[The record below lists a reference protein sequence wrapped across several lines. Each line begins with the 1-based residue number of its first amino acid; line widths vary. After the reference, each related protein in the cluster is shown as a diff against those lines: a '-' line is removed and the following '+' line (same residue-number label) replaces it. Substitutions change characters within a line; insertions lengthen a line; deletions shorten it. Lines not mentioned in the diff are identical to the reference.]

1 MEFENTIGLETHV
14 QLKTKTKMFCSCLLK
29 TGCEP
34 NTNVCPVCLGYPG
47 ALPVMNKE
55 AVKLTV
61 MSGMML
67 GCEVNRHATF
77 DRKNYFYPDMAKD
90 YQISENGNP
99 LCIGGGVEI
108 TRADGTKKF
117 IRINHIHLEEDAA
130 KINHYAQSSGVDFNR
145 GGTPLMEIVSE
156 PDLESADD
164 AILYLTA
171 LKEMLVYAGVSDCNL
186 EEGNMRSDVNISI
199 RPVGETK
206 LGTKV
211 EIKNMNTFKGIHAA
225 LLYEAKR
232 QRECMAHSIPIVQ
245 ETRRWDGEAMET
257 ASMRSKENAHD
268 YRYFPEPDLVPVE
281 LSEEQVAEWRK
292 LLPEQPEARRARM
305 IADYGIAEYD
315 AEVLSQH
322 KDNADYFEA
331 AAKGL
336 LGSEGSKDPKDSK
349 SSKDPKDSKDP
360 NFKKLAK
367 ALCNLFMSDVMALMN
382 ESGKAIG
389 ECAMT
394 PAALAAL
401 VKMSASGTINGP
413 TLKELLPE
421 IFEKGGDPEAI
432 VKERGLGAVSD
443 TGALEAFVDQAI
455 AANPGPVADFKAGKK
470 AAAGFFVGQVM
481 KLSKG
486 KADPKIVGGL
496 VAKKLAAL

>member
-1 MEFENTIGLETHV
+1 MQFENTIGLETHV
-14 QLKTKTKMFCSCLLK
+14 QLKTRTKMFCSCLLK

-67 GCEVNRHATF
+67 GCEINRHATF

-99 LCIGGGVEI
+99 LCLGGGVEI

-130 KINHYAQSSGVDFNR
+130 KINHYATSSGVDFNR

-156 PDLESADD
+156 PDLSSADE
-164 AILYLTA
+164 AIAYLTA
-171 LKEMLVYAGVSDCNL
+171 LKEILVYAGVSDCNL

-225 LLYEAKR
+225 LEYEARR
-232 QRECMAHSIPIVQ
+232 QRECMAHSIPIIQ
-245 ETRRWDGEAMET
+245 ETRRWDGEALET
-257 ASMRSKENAHD
+257 ASMRTKENAHD

-281 LSEEQVAEWRK
+281 LSSEQIEAWRA
-292 LLPEQPEARRARM
+292 LLPEKPEARRARM
-305 IADYGIAEYD
+305 VAAYGLAEYD
-315 AEVLSQH
+315 ADVLSQN
-322 KDNADYFEA
+322 KVNADFFEA

-336 LGSEGSKDPKDSK
+336 DAKTA
-349 SSKDPKDSKDP
+349 
-360 NFKKLAK
+360 KL
-367 ALCNLFMSDVMALMN
+367 LCNLFMGDVMALMN
-382 ESGKAIG
+382 TTGKVITESALSPEALQKLVV
-389 ECAMT
+389 
-394 PAALAAL
+394 LAA
-401 VKMSASGTINGP
+401 KGTINGP
-413 TLKELLPE
+413 TVKELLPE
-421 IFEKGGDPEAI
+421 LFEKGGDPEAI

-443 TGALEAFVDQAI
+443 TAALEAFVDEAI
-455 AANPGPVADFKAGKK
+455 AANPKSVADFKAGKK

-496 VAKKLAAL
+496 VAKKLASL